1 MRKNRSL
8 AALGVAAA
16 VVTSTAF
23 GTGAS
28 ASAQEASIV
37 GAGAQGAIPDS
48 YIVVLKNSSS
58 PVNALAGDLTARL
71 GGVVNRTYSA
81 ALHGFS
87 AKMTEAQAKR
97 LAADPAVAYVEQN
110 RTFHIMDTQANPP
123 SWGLDR
129 VDQRSLPLDLSYT
142 YSTKASNVH
151 AYIIDTGINL
161 THNDFGGRATSGH
174 DFVDN
179 DTDATDCNGHGT
191 HVAGTVGGTA
201 SGVAKGVN
209 LVAVRVLDCN
219 GSGTFDQV
227 IAGIDWVTAN
237 AVKPAVANMSL
248 GGSADQAVDAAVSKS
263 IASGV
268 TYGIAA
274 GNSNA
279 NACNDS
285 PARVPEAITVGATTN
300 TDRRAS
306 YSNFGTCVDIFAPGS
321 NITSDWKGSKTATN
335 TISGTSMATPH
346 VVGASA
352 LYLADHP
359 SATPAQVRDALV
371 SAGTTGVVGGAGSG
385 SPNVLLYTGN

>member
-28 ASAQEASIV
+28 ASASEATIV

-58 PVNALAGDLTARL
+58 PVNALAGDLTARV
-71 GGVVNRTYSA
+71 GGVVNRTYSS
-81 ALHGFS
+81 ALHGYS

-110 RTFHIMDTQANPP
+110 RTFHIMDTQANPL

-129 VDQRSLPLDLSYT
+129 VDQRALPLDKSYT

-201 SGVAKGVN
+201 HGVAKGVN
-209 LVAVRVLDCN
+209 LVAVRVLDCK
-219 GSGTFDQV
+219 GSGTFEQV

-248 GGSADQAVDAAVSKS
+248 GGSADQAVDVAVSKS

-285 PARVPEAITVGATTN
+285 PARVPEAITVGATTL

-321 NITSDWKGSKTATN
+321 NITSDWMGSKTATN

-352 LYLADHP
+352 LYLADNP
-359 SATPAQVRDALV
+359 SAKPAQVRDALV

-385 SPNVLLYTGN
+385 SPNVLLYTGK